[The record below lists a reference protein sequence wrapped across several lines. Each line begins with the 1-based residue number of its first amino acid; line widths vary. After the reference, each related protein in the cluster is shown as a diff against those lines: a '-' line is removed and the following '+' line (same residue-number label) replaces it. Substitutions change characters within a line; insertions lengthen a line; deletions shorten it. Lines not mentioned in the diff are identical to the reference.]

1 MDIPRWESCLRE
13 VVVMNRTRNILIFI
27 LGFLGI
33 GALFGGGALT
43 ISPSGAWL
51 RMPLSLLEKS
61 PFNNY
66 LIPGIILF
74 LILGVAPIGLIFALI
89 KKPAGKFAEKLN
101 FFRDMHWS
109 WSYTIYVAFALIIWL
124 QVEMQ
129 IIQAVAWIHTF
140 YMFFAIA
147 LIFVA
152 LLPQVRH
159 LYKK

>member
-1 MDIPRWESCLRE
+1 
-13 VVVMNRTRNILIFI
+13 MNKTRNFLLFL

-33 GALFGGGALT
+33 GAIFGGGALT

-61 PFNNY
+61 PFVNY

-74 LILGVAPIGLIFALI
+74 LILGVAPIGLVFALI

-101 FFRDMHWS
+101 FFQDMHWS
-109 WSYTIYVAFALIIWL
+109 WSYTIYIAFALIIWL

-129 IIQAVAWIHTF
+129 ILQAVHWAHTF

>member
-1 MDIPRWESCLRE
+1 
-13 VVVMNRTRNILIFI
+13 MNKTRNTLIFL

-43 ISPSGAWL
+43 ISPSGALL

-61 PFNNY
+61 PFVNY

-74 LILGVAPIGLIFALI
+74 LILGVAPLGLIFALI
-89 KKPAGKFAEKLN
+89 KKPAGKFADKFN

-109 WSYTIYVAFALIIWL
+109 WSYNIYIAFALIIWL
-124 QVEMQ
+124 QVEMH
-129 IIQAVAWIHTF
+129 ILQAVNWLHTF

-147 LIFVA
+147 LIFIA
-152 LLPQVRH
+152 LLPQIRY

>member
-1 MDIPRWESCLRE
+1 
-13 VVVMNRTRNILIFI
+13 MNKTRNFLLFL

-33 GALFGGGALT
+33 GAIFGGGALT
-43 ISPSGAWL
+43 ISPSGALL

-61 PFNNY
+61 PFVNY

-74 LILGVAPIGLIFALI
+74 LILGVAPIGMVFALI
-89 KKPAGKFAEKLN
+89 KKPAVKFAEKLN
-101 FFRDMHWS
+101 FFQDMHWS
-109 WSYTIYVAFALIIWL
+109 WSYTIYIAFALIIWL

-129 IIQAVAWIHTF
+129 ILQAVHWAHTF

-152 LLPQVRH
+152 FLPQVRN

>member
-1 MDIPRWESCLRE
+1 
-13 VVVMNRTRNILIFI
+13 MNKTRNFLLFL

-33 GALFGGGALT
+33 GAIFGGGALT
-43 ISPSGAWL
+43 ISPSGALL

-61 PFNNY
+61 PFVNY

-74 LILGVAPIGLIFALI
+74 LILGIAPIGMVFALI
-89 KKPAGKFAEKLN
+89 KKPAVKFAEKFN
-101 FFRDMHWS
+101 FFQDMHWS
-109 WSYTIYVAFALIIWL
+109 WSYTIYIAFALIIWL

-129 IIQAVAWIHTF
+129 ILQAVAWIHTF
-140 YMFFAIA
+140 YMFLAIA

-152 LLPQVRH
+152 ILPQVRH